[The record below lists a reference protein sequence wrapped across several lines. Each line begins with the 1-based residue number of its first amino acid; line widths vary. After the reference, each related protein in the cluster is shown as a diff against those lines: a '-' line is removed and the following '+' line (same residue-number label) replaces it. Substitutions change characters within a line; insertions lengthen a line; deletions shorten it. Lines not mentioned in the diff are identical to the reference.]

1 MVVTKLDVLDDLK
14 KIKIAIAYKYKGKT
28 YKDFPANIEM
38 LWDVEPVY
46 EEHPGWG
53 EDTSRVGSF
62 SNLPTNAKKYLKR
75 LESLI
80 GVKIE
85 LVSVGSRREQV
96 FKMGG
101 KKKKR

>member
-1 MVVTKLDVLDDLK
+1 MVVTKLDVLDELDT
-14 KIKIAIAYKYKGKT
+14 IKIAVAYRHKGRI
-28 YKDFPANIEM
+28 YKDFPANIEI

-46 EEHPGWG
+46 EELPGWG
-53 EDTSRVGSF
+53 EDTSHVGSF
-62 SNLPTNAKKYLKR
+62 SKLPTNAKKYLKE
-75 LESLI
+75 LERLI

-101 KKKKR
+101 KGQR